1 MSIYQDNLTE
11 TSNEVKIKQIH
22 EALAKNKKSVKEIDK
37 EIADPQNRDA
47 LGELLGIKEKL
58 IEASEGLLE
67 NLKSL
72 KKQSYTDEVER
83 LIAEYNIHSIPT
95 REKFFIF
102 KYGSWH
108 ELGKEGL
115 TMALPSI
122 TKPVAD
128 VLKEK
133 LEQQK
138 RDMIGVHCGIKDKPN
153 YLNLMVTDGW
163 LKPKDHGG
171 KVIVSEYFDL
181 LMTCLSGGR
190 KNVRDHIEKC
200 IIRKIVA
207 PDDFLIP
214 CLSWYGQGGIGKN
227 LFVNSIMKTIFN
239 GAADCF
245 TVEKLT
251 GNFQSRIKN
260 QLCIQLEEVEQ
271 SALDMRILKSVVGN
285 PTLTINEKCKM
296 EYEQEN
302 YCWWLIGT
310 NNRSEGPVRLDNGM
324 SDRRWSIIKAMLGYS
339 LKEQFNK
346 RYPELDFA
354 EYRYEIAKI
363 LSDKEQIEQWLFD
376 LISLHGAQDH
386 APEALH
392 DDDFKEVVEYQKTV
406 DRLVCDLVFKKI
418 KIEYVTSKALYEFY
432 VKNGGKLQ
440 QNTFGARVTEYMEKE
455 FDEEHRWAKK
465 SKKICKTPVQ
475 SWVNPFPE
483 KNAHPSIDYCEY
495 LTLDYEVGLEEID

>member
-1 MSIYQDNLTE
+1 MTIYQEDLTE
-11 TSNEVKIKQIH
+11 NSNEVKIRKLN
-22 EALAKNKKSVKEIDK
+22 EAIAKNKMAIKETDK
-37 EIADPQNRDA
+37 EIADPQNKDE
-47 LGELLGIKEKL
+47 LGELLGFKEKL
-58 IEASEGLLE
+58 IMASQGLIDD
-67 NLKSL
+67 LKKL
-72 KKQSYTDEVER
+72 KKQSYTEEVDR
-83 LIAEYNIHSIPT
+83 LIAEFCIHSIPS

-115 TMALPSI
+115 SMALPSI
-122 TKPVAD
+122 IKPVAE

-133 LEQQK
+133 LEQQN
-138 RDMIGVHCGIKDKPN
+138 RDRIGVYCGINDKPN

-163 LKPKDHGG
+163 LKPKDYGG
-171 KVIVSEYFDL
+171 KVKVTEYFDL

-200 IIRKIVA
+200 IIRKVVA

-227 LFVNSIMKTIFN
+227 LFVNSIMKSIFN
-239 GAADCF
+239 GAADCL

-251 GNFQSRIKN
+251 GNFQSRIKYK
-260 QLCIQLEEVEQ
+260 LCIQLEEVEQ

-296 EYEQEN
+296 EYEQDN

-324 SDRRWSIIKAMLGYS
+324 SDRRWSIIKALAGYS

-346 RYPELDFA
+346 RYPDLNFA
-354 EYRYEIAKI
+354 EHRYNIAKI
-363 LSDKEQIEQWLFD
+363 LADKEQIEQWLYD
-376 LISLHGAQDH
+376 LIAIHGMQKH
-386 APEALH
+386 APDALQ
-392 DDDFKEVVEYQKTV
+392 DEDYKEVVEYQKTV

-418 KIEYVTSKALYEFY
+418 QIQYITSKALYEFY
-432 VKNGGKLQ
+432 VKKGGKLQ
-440 QNTFGARVTEYMEKE
+440 QNTFGARVTEYMENK
-455 FDEEHRWAKK
+455 FDEQHRWTKK
-465 SKKICKTPVQ
+465 TKKMCRTPVQ
-475 SWVNPFPE
+475 SWVNPLPN
-483 KNAHPSIDYCEY
+483 KDALPSIDNFDD
-495 LTLDYEVGLEEID
+495 LTLDFEVGLEEVA